1 MSWTRG
7 CGGPTRRA
15 MSEPLLSVR
24 GLRVDFV
31 TDRGV
36 AQVLDGVN
44 LDIGPGEVVG
54 LVGESGCGKTT
65 LARAILGI
73 LPPGAARIR
82 GGEVRYRGQD
92 LLRADPAAVND
103 RVRGRAITF
112 IPQDPF
118 TSFSPVF
125 PVQTQ
130 IMDLMKWKS
139 PRAGNGNNAP
149 SPFRR
154 YPRERYRADREA
166 VLDTLRAVQIPEPAR
181 ALRRLPHEFSGGQR
195 QRLMIAMAL
204 LPRPDLIIADEP
216 TTALDVTIQ
225 AQILRL
231 LRELV
236 KERGVSVL
244 FTTHDLG
251 TAHEICDRVVVMYAG
266 QEMEAAPADA
276 FFGRPAHPYTRR
288 LIASV
293 PTGSGELRDIPGEV
307 PSLVAP
313 PSGCRFHPRC
323 DYATDECRAGRPTA
337 RTLASDHAVR
347 CHHPVEGA

>member
-1 MSWTRG
+1 M
-7 CGGPTRRA
+7 A
-15 MSEPLLSVR
+15 ELLAVR
-24 GLRVDFV
+24 GLRVEFA
-31 TDRGV
+31 TERGP
-36 AQVLDGVN
+36 AKVLDGVN
-44 LDIGPGEVVG
+44 LDVLPGEVVG

-82 GGEVRYRGQD
+82 DGEVRFKSVD
-92 LLRADPAAVND
+92 LLREDPRVVND

-125 PVQTQ
+125 PVGTQ

-139 PRAGNGNNAP
+139 PRVGAGPRPASLFG
-149 SPFRR
+149 R
-154 YPRERYRADREA
+154 YPRERWRADREA
-166 VLDTLRAVQIPEPAR
+166 VLQTLRAVHLPEPAR

-204 LPRPDLIIADEP
+204 LPGPELIIADEP

-225 AQILRL
+225 AQILRT

-244 FTTHDLG
+244 FTTHDLA

-266 QEMEAAPADA
+266 QEMEAAPTDA
-276 FFGRPAHPYTRR
+276 FFARPAHPYTRK
-288 LIASV
+288 LLASV
-293 PTGSGELRDIPGEV
+293 PSAAGELHDIPGEV

-313 PSGCRFHPRC
+313 PPGCRFHPRC
-323 DYATDECRAGRPTA
+323 EYATAECRDERPA
-337 RTLASDHAVR
+337 QRRLVDGHGVR
-347 CHHPVEGA
+347 CHHPVDA

>member
-1 MSWTRG
+1 M
-7 CGGPTRRA
+7 A
-15 MSEPLLSVR
+15 ELLAVR
-24 GLRVDFV
+24 GLRVDFA
-31 TDRGV
+31 TDRGP
-36 AQVLDGVN
+36 AQVLDGIN
-44 LDIGPGEVVG
+44 LDIAAGEVVG

-73 LPPGAARIR
+73 LPEGAARIR
-82 GGEVRYRGQD
+82 AGEVRFRGTD
-92 LLRADPAAVND
+92 LLREDPAAVND

-118 TSFSPVF
+118 TSFSPLF
-125 PVQTQ
+125 PVGTQ

-139 PRAGNGNNAP
+139 PRAGEAGRP
-149 SPFRR
+149 SIFRR
-154 YPRERYRADREA
+154 YPRERHRADREA
-166 VLDTLRAVQIPEPAR
+166 VLETLRAVQIPEPAR

-231 LRELV
+231 LRALV

-251 TAHEICDRVVVMYAG
+251 TAHELCDRVVVMYAG
-266 QEMEAAPADA
+266 QEMEAAPTDA

-288 LIASV
+288 LLASV
-293 PTGSGELRDIPGEV
+293 LGPDGQIRDIPGEV
-307 PSLVAP
+307 PSLVTP
-313 PSGCRFHPRC
+313 PAGCRFHPRC
-323 DYATDECRAGRPTA
+323 EQATAECRVERPA
-337 RTLASDHAVR
+337 PRMLADGHGVR
-347 CHHPVEGA
+347 CHHPVDAPAGAGA